1 MIKSQKGFTMIEL
14 VIVIVILGILAAIA
28 IPKYITVTKEAR
40 IASVNGMA
48 GGLRGAVALARA
60 KYIVVGDNTLA
71 TVDMDGTAVTCAVGS
86 GIPRGTAAGIGAA
99 MQDVS
104 GYWPD
109 YTVPTAV
116 TFSPSTTATIPNCY
130 ATYNETTGVAT
141 TTTTGC

>member
-1 MIKSQKGFTMIEL
+1 MLRSQKGFTLIEL
-14 VIVIVILGILAAIA
+14 VIVIVVIGLLAAIA
-28 IPKYITVTKEAR
+28 IPKYISITKDAR

-60 KYIVVGDNTLA
+60 KYMVVGDNTLT
-71 TVDMDGTAVTCAVGS
+71 TVDMDGTSVACAAGT

-130 ATYNETTGVAT
+130 ATYNETTGVV

>member
-1 MIKSQKGFTMIEL
+1 MIKSKKGFTMIEL

-28 IPKYITVTKEAR
+28 IPKYITITTEAR
-40 IASVNGMA
+40 VASVNGMA

-60 KYIVVGDNTLA
+60 KYIVVGNNA
-71 TVDMDGTAVTCAVGS
+71 AVTVNMDGTAVACAPGT
-86 GIPRGTAAGIGAA
+86 GIPTGTAAGIGAA
-99 MQDVS
+99 MQDLS

-109 YTVPTAV
+109 YTVPTAA

-130 ATYNETTGVAT
+130 ATYNETTGIIT